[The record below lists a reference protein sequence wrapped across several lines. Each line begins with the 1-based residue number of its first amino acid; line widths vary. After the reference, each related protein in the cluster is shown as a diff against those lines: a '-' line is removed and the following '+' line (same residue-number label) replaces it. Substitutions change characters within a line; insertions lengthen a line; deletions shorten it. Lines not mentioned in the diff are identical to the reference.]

1 MKKTVWLA
9 LILLLTCM
17 FAFSACDRE
26 DTPQTSTDTTSGTT
40 DNTTESKTDAH
51 VHAFGE
57 WLTVKEATC
66 TVKGEQER
74 SCSCGEKE
82 TNTIDTTGHTEVT
95 DVAVPAT
102 CKSTGL
108 TEGSHCSV
116 CDKTLVEQTVLP
128 ISDIHT
134 PITDVAVPATCKST
148 GLTEGSHC
156 SVCDKTLVEQ
166 TVLPISDI
174 HTPITDVAVPATC
187 KSTGLTEGSHCSVC
201 DKTLVEQTVLPIS
214 DIHTPVT
221 DVAVPATC
229 KSTGLTE
236 GRHCKICNEI
246 LVAQNTLPMTDH
258 IFTDNKCGTCTTY
271 IPSNGLNLEYDSAN
285 NRYLVL
291 GIGTCTDKRVVIP
304 SEVDGVPVARIERNA
319 FKDTSS
325 FYEIVIPNSIV
336 TIMPDAFKNSSVES
350 VILPDSLDVIPNN
363 CFNNCANLS
372 SITFPQSLY
381 SIGEYAFYN
390 CKKLPSTLVFP
401 ERLQYIK
408 AYAFTNCTSIKKM
421 IFSDRL
427 IKISHDAFTNIKF
440 EQIKYA
446 GTSYQWKGIVETGW
460 CSNYQN
466 YLLVCLNGSF

>member
-116 CDKTLVEQTVLP
+116 CDETLVEQTVLP

-174 HTPITDVAVPATC
+174 HTPI
-187 KSTGLTEGSHCSVC
+187 
-201 DKTLVEQTVLPIS
+201 
-214 DIHTPVT
+214 T

>member
-1 MKKTVWLA
+1 MKKTLCLA
-9 LILLLTCM
+9 LFLLLVFA
-17 FAFSACDRE
+17 FAFSACDNG
-26 DTPQTSTDTTSGTT
+26 DQPQTSNDTPSGTT
-40 DNTTESKTDAH
+40 EYETDAH
-51 VHAFGE
+51 VHAFSE

-82 TNTIDTTGHTEVT
+82 TKNINAVGHTEVI
-95 DVAVPAT
+95 DAAVAAT

-116 CDKTLVEQTVLP
+116 CDKKLVEQTVLP
-128 ISDIHT
+128 IIDIHT
-134 PITDVAVPATCKST
+134 PVTDAEVPATCKST

-156 SVCDKTLVEQ
+156 
-166 TVLPISDI
+166 
-174 HTPITDVAVPATC
+174 
-187 KSTGLTEGSHCSVC
+187 
-201 DKTLVEQTVLPIS
+201 
-214 DIHTPVT
+214 
-221 DVAVPATC
+221 
-229 KSTGLTE
+229 
-236 GRHCKICNEI
+236 KICDEI
-246 LVAQNTLPMTDH
+246 LVAQDVLPMTAH
-258 IFTDNKCGTCTTY
+258 IFTDNKCGTCDTY
-271 IPSNGLNLEYDSAN
+271 IPSNGLHLEYDSAN

-304 SEVDGVPVARIERNA
+304 SEVDGVPVVRIERNA

-336 TIMPDAFKNSSVES
+336 TMMPDAFKNSSVES
-350 VILPDSLDVIPNN
+350 VILPDSLEAIPNS
-363 CFNNCANLS
+363 CFNNCTNLS

-408 AYAFTNCTSIKKM
+408 AYAFANCTSIKKM

-427 IKISHDAFTNIKF
+427 IKISHDAFTNVQF
-440 EQIKYA
+440 EQIKYD
-446 GTSYQWKGIVETGW
+446 GTSYQWKEIVETGW